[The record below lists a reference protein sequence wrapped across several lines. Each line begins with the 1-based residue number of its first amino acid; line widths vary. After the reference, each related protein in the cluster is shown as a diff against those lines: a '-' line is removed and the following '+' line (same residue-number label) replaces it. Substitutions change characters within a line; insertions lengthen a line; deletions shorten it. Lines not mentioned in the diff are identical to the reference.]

1 MENEKSSLIWL
12 VVYTKPKHEK
22 KVSLEAEKV
31 GFKTY
36 LPLIRKKQEW
46 SDRSKWVD
54 FPFFPS
60 YLFIKCKINE
70 SLNILKVP
78 GIVKIIKFG
87 NEIAVVKDSTI
98 SSMKIMLN
106 GSYIPK
112 HESYYLSGDQVKIND
127 GPLKGFKGQVIRSS
141 GSNRLLLK
149 IDAIKHSISIHVKK
163 ELIEKY

>member
-1 MENEKSSLIWL
+1 MENKKNSLIWL

-22 KVSLEAEKV
+22 RVSSEIEKI

-36 LPLIRKKQEW
+36 LPLIRKKREW
-46 SDRSKWVD
+46 SDRSKWIN

-60 YLFIKCKINE
+60 YLFIKCKLNE
-70 SLNILKVP
+70 SLNILKIP

-87 NEIAVVKDSTI
+87 GEIAVVKDSTI
-98 SSMKIMLN
+98 SSLKIMLN
-106 GSYIPK
+106 GSYFPK
-112 HESYYLSGDQVKIND
+112 NESYYLSGDQVKIEH
-127 GPLKGFKGQVIRSS
+127 GPLKGFEGEVIRSS

-163 ELIEKY
+163 DLLKKI